1 MEQKSSKQRAEEAV
15 LDLKGKLRQLNKAL
29 ASKGA
34 TIAENA
40 PLVATIK
47 AVEGMTAG
55 GGGSVETPI
64 TVFKESQFYQWL
76 DETLPPMK
84 LKEGVAVSLKY
95 AFAEMKAMT
104 AAPEISG
111 IDRASS
117 INCMYKYCT
126 ALRSASLPDLPKC
139 TDATEA
145 FEYCSSIERISVGNM
160 PTCTSFYC
168 FALSAKKVRSI
179 TIGDAPLAENV
190 NSVAY
195 DCPAL
200 EEFTANFGN
209 KISNARYMFYNCAKL
224 RRINGVLDFS
234 SAADFNNTFSY
245 CSLLEEVRVKGLKA
259 DLDLSVCAKLS
270 AESVKYLVD
279 NLQQVTGKSIT
290 LASAWQAAHP
300 TEARAY
306 AQKATAKGFALTFR

>member
-1 MEQKSSKQRAEEAV
+1 MALSSKQQAEEAV
-15 LDLKGKLRQLNKAL
+15 LDLKGKLRQLNNAL
-29 ASKGA
+29 AAKGA
-34 TIAENA
+34 VVAENA

-64 TVFKESQFYQWL
+64 TLFKESQFYQWI
-76 DETLPPMK
+76 DETLPKMK

-95 AFAEMKAMT
+95 AFSEMRSLT
-104 AAPEISG
+104 ASPEIAG
-111 IDRASS
+111 LDRASN
-117 INCMYKYCT
+117 IAFMYKYCT
-126 ALRSASLPDLPKC
+126 ALRSMSIPDLPKC

-145 FEYCSSIERISVGNM
+145 FSYCMSIESVSVGNGPM
-160 PTCTSFYC
+160 CTSFYC

-179 TIGDAPLAENV
+179 TIGNAPLAENV

-209 KISNARYMFYNCAKL
+209 KINNTRYMFYNCAKL

-234 SAADFNNTFSY
+234 SSTDFTATFSN
-245 CSLLEEVRVKGLKA
+245 CSLLEEVRIKGLKA
-259 DLDLSVCAKLS
+259 DLDLSACANLS
-270 AESVKYLVD
+270 VESAKYLVD

-290 LASAWQAAHP
+290 LASAWQTAHP

-306 AQKATAKGFALTFR
+306 AQQATAKGFALTFR

>member
-1 MEQKSSKQRAEEAV
+1 MAVSSKQRAEAEV

-29 ASKGA
+29 AGKGA
-34 TIAENA
+34 VVAENA

-55 GGGSVETPI
+55 GGGRVEKPI
-64 TVFKESQFYQWL
+64 TLFEESQFFQWL

-84 LKEGVAVSLKY
+84 LKEGVAVSLRY
-95 AFAEMKAMT
+95 AFSEMRSLT
-104 AAPEISG
+104 ATPEISG

-139 TDATEA
+139 TDANEA
-145 FEYCSSIERISVGNM
+145 FEYCSAIERISVGNM
-160 PTCTSFYC
+160 PTCTNFYC

-179 TIGDAPLAENV
+179 TIGDAPLAANV

-200 EEFTANFGN
+200 EEFTANFGS
-209 KISNARYMFYNCAKL
+209 KINNARYMFYNCAKL

-234 SAADFNNTFSY
+234 SATDFTGTFMA
-245 CSLLEEVRVKGLKA
+245 CSLLEEVRIKGLKV
-259 DLDLSVCAKLS
+259 DLDLSYCANLS
-270 AESVKYLVD
+270 VESVRYLIE
-279 NLQQVTGKSIT
+279 NAQSVTGKRIDLNRKLLDANEEALGDLGDT
-290 LASAWQAAHP
+290 ASD
-300 TEARAY
+300 
-306 AQKATAKGFALTFR
+306 KGWTINYR

>member
-1 MEQKSSKQRAEEAV
+1 MAVSSKQRAETAV
-15 LDLKGKLRQLNKAL
+15 LDLKTKLRQLNNEL
-29 ASKGA
+29 TSKGVPVA
-34 TIAENA
+34 VNA
-40 PLVATIK
+40 PLVDTIK
-47 AVEGMTAG
+47 AVAMMKEVREEVPMTLY
-55 GGGSVETPI
+55 
-64 TVFKESQFYQWL
+64 KDSQLYQWI
-76 DETLPPMK
+76 DETLPPMR
-84 LKEGVAVSLKY
+84 LKEGVAVSLRY
-95 AFAEMKAMT
+95 TFSEMVSLTKL
-104 AAPEISG
+104 PEISG
-111 IDRASS
+111 LERASNIS
-117 INCMYKYCT
+117 YMCKS
-126 ALRSASLPDLPKC
+126 ASSLRSATLPDLPKC

-145 FEYCSSIERISVGNM
+145 FEYCSAIERISVGNM

-195 DCPAL
+195 DCPML
-200 EEFTANFGN
+200 EEFTANFGG
-209 KISNARYMFYNCAKL
+209 KISNARYAFYGCAKL

-234 SAADFNNTFSY
+234 SATDFTATFY
-245 CSLLEEVRVKGLKA
+245 TCSLLEEVRVKGLKA

-306 AQKATAKGFALTFR
+306 AQKATAKGFTLNFR

>member
-1 MEQKSSKQRAEEAV
+1 MAQKSSKQQAEEAV
-15 LDLKGKLRQLNKAL
+15 LDLKGKLRQLNKTL
-29 ASKGA
+29 AGKGA
-34 TIAENA
+34 VVAENA

-64 TVFKESQFYQWL
+64 TLVKEYQFYQWI

-84 LKEGVAVSLKY
+84 LKEGVAVSLKF
-95 AFAEMKAMT
+95 AFSEMRSLT
-104 AAPEISG
+104 ATPEISG

-117 INCMYKYCT
+117 INCMYKSCT
-126 ALRSASLPDLPKC
+126 ALRSASIIDLPKC
-139 TDATEA
+139 TDASEA

-179 TIGDAPLAENV
+179 TIGDAPSAANV

-200 EEFTANFGN
+200 EEFTANFGS
-209 KISNARYMFYNCAKL
+209 KINNARYMFFNCVKL

-234 SAADFNNTFSY
+234 SATDFNGTFLA
-245 CSLLEEVRVKGLKA
+245 CSLLEEVRIKGLKA
-259 DLDLSVCAKLS
+259 DLDLSYCANLS
-270 AESVKYLVD
+270 VESVRYLLE
-279 NLQQVTGKSIT
+279 NAQIVTGKRIDLSRKLLDANEEALGDLGDT
-290 LASAWQAAHP
+290 ASD
-300 TEARAY
+300 
-306 AQKATAKGFALTFR
+306 KGWTINYK